1 MYRYNILPV
10 NNIMNYYVEFSQDIR
25 VNCATDNSNYY
36 HIQKKVDTRVLVII
50 NKLYKISFHMYM

>member
-1 MYRYNILPV
+1 
-10 NNIMNYYVEFSQDIR
+10 MNYYVEFSQDIR

-50 NKLYKISFHMYM
+50 NKYKISFMIYTCSMNPWIQVLQHR